1 MAQKKKAAKKTTK
14 RIDIVRKA
22 LGSKPYPRDL
32 KGYGAHPPDPRW
44 PGQANVAVSFVLNF
58 EEGGERSLLHGDKE
72 SETFLHEV
80 PGGVPRQG
88 LRDEQVESVYDYGT
102 RAGFWRLLRL
112 FQQRRL
118 SFTSYAVGMAV
129 ARYPEAAKAM
139 HEQGHEIA
147 SHGWRWYDYSR
158 VPLATERAHMQ
169 LAIEAIRQ
177 ATGERPV
184 GWYTG
189 RLSSNTRKL
198 VIEEGN
204 FLYDSDAYDD
214 DLPYWVPGKSMGKR
228 PAKPHLVIPYTFDNN
243 DMKFSVLNGMG
254 TGTDFYDYLKDA
266 FDCLY
271 EEGRLGA
278 PKMMSI
284 GLHCRLAGRPGR
296 AQALARFLDYIQAK
310 DKVWICRRRDIAEH
324 WHTHHKP

>member
-1 MAQKKKAAKKTTK
+1 MAKKTAK
-14 RIDIVRKA
+14 AKDIVKAA
-22 LGSKPYPRDL
+22 LGTKPYPRDL
-32 KGYGAHPPDPRW
+32 RGYGAHPPDPHW
-44 PGQANVAVSFVLNF
+44 PGQANVAVSFVVNY

-72 SETFLHEV
+72 SESFLHEV
-80 PGGVPRQG
+80 PGGLPRQR
-88 LRDEQVESVYDYGT
+88 LRDEQVESVYDYGS

-112 FQQRRL
+112 FQARRL

-129 ARYPEAAKAM
+129 ARYPEAAQAM

-158 VPLATERAHMQ
+158 VPIATERAHMK

-189 RLSSNTRKL
+189 RLSGNTRKL
-198 VIEEGN
+198 VMEEGG

-214 DLPYWVPGKSMGKR
+214 DLPYWVKPPNKK
-228 PAKPHLVIPYTFDNN
+228 PAHLVIPYTFDNN
-243 DMKFSVLNGMG
+243 DMKFSTLNGLS
-254 TGTDFYDYLKDA
+254 TGQDFYDYLKDA

-271 EEGRLGA
+271 EEGQRGA
-278 PKMMSI
+278 PKMMSV

-296 AQALARFLDYIQAK
+296 AQALARFLDYIQGK
-310 DKVWICRRRDIAEH
+310 DKVWICRRRDIAQH
-324 WHTHHKP
+324 WHDTHPYKAP